1 MVMRWYKNE
10 DNGWIHDSL
19 LEIVQ
24 PAQP

>member
-1 MVMRWYKNE
+1 MRWYKNE